1 MTFGERI
8 KSVRKDFNLTQEAF
22 AARIGLKQNSIAQ
35 IEADR
40 RNVSDQVIL
49 SISRVFGYREEWL
62 RTGEGPE
69 KNDDGITREM
79 TELVSRLFTERPET
93 FKAKLLTVLLRFDPN
108 SDQWK
113 MLEDIFRLVAAEMH
127 AAPVQDPNAP
137 ADLDSTDAQHA
148 ELDRLAA
155 LEKGDAGKSEAS
167 LSTG

>member
-8 KSVRKDFNLTQEAF
+8 KSVRKDFNLTQETF

-108 SDQWK
+108 SEQWK
-113 MLEDIFRLVAAEMH
+113 MLEDIFRLVAAEM
-127 AAPVQDPNAP
+127 PNAP

-155 LEKGDAGKSEAS
+155 LEKGDTGKSEAS

>member
-49 SISRVFGYREEWL
+49 SISREFGYREEWL
-62 RTGEGPE
+62 RTGDGEPKADGDRAEEVKARVEKLFQHKNAEFQQALISTLLQFEPDGPQWRVVEEIFESVRAKLPADPKPE
-69 KNDDGITREM
+69 K
-79 TELVSRLFTERPET
+79 
-93 FKAKLLTVLLRFDPN
+93 
-108 SDQWK
+108 
-113 MLEDIFRLVAAEMH
+113 
-127 AAPVQDPNAP
+127 
-137 ADLDSTDAQHA
+137 ADLDSKPALHA
-148 ELDRLAA
+148 ELDRQID
-155 LEKGDAGKSEAS
+155 LEKGDTGKSEAS

>member
-93 FKAKLLTVLLRFDPN
+93 FKAKLMAVLLRFDPE
-108 SDQWK
+108 SEQWK
-113 MLEDIFRLVAAEMH
+113 MLEDIFRLVAAEMP
-127 AAPVQDPNAP
+127 ADPKTEK
-137 ADLDSTDAQHA
+137 ADLDSKPALHA
-148 ELDRLAA
+148 ELDRQID
-155 LEKGDAGKSEAS
+155 LEKGDTDTSEAS